1 VAGSLVGTMRAGA
14 RIIATFARVA
24 SETSPWRRGR
34 DRQRELSN
42 VR

>member
-1 VAGSLVGTMRAGA
+1 MRAGA

-24 SETSPWRRGR
+24 SETSPWRRKG